1 MANENVL
8 VVTNSNFEGE
18 VLKSDKPVMVD
29 FWAPWCGPCK
39 TIGPVIDEIANEYN
53 GRAVVGKIN
62 VDDEGELARKYR
74 VMSIPTL
81 LFFKNGEVVERLI
94 GARPKSDLTKILDG
108 QL

>member
-62 VDDEGELARKYR
+62 IDDEGELARKYR

>member
-1 MANENVL
+1 MASENVL
-8 VVTNSNFEGE
+8 NVTNSNFEGE

-39 TIGPVIDEIANEYN
+39 TIGPVIDDIANEYHD
-53 GRAVVGKIN
+53 RAIIAKVN
-62 VDDEGELARKYR
+62 VDDEAELARKYR

-94 GARPKSDLTKILDG
+94 GARAKNDLTKILDG